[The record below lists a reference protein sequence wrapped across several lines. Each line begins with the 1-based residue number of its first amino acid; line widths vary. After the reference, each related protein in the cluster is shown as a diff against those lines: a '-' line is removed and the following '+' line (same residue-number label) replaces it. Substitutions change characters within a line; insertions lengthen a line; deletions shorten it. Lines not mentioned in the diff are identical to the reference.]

1 MSLLVNQLGEKL
13 AAMTERAE
21 KAEAQVQRVREVC
34 DIFDKVNMDI
44 PVHAVLEC
52 LDGES

>member
-1 MSLLVNQLGEKL
+1 MSLLVNQLGEAL
-13 AAMTERAE
+13 AA
-21 KAEAQVQRVREVC
+21 KAQVQRVRDVC